1 MITEMKQILLI
12 VALLTATLMANAQ
25 ISITDFN
32 QTDTVT
38 RVHHH
43 HYYYDYQNYDYENE
57 SEEFDLK
64 GFEPHIRV
72 SFDEGIDLFKNFSF
86 GLDLLA
92 AYRFNEHFRIG
103 AGVGL
108 NYVRLFYEKAEFVGS
123 HYFDEYYES
132 AMSVPI
138 FANIKVNFL
147 KTKVSPYLG
156 FDMGYNV
163 FVPFS
168 KYAESNKLGFFIK
181 PAFGCDIRF
190 DNCALFIEL
199 AYRYQKRECSIVP
212 YENASYS
219 QITQCIGFQF

>member
-1 MITEMKQILLI
+1 MKHILP
-12 VALLTATLMANAQ
+12 LLVLVFFAHANAQ

-32 QTDTVT
+32 QTDTT
-38 RVHHH
+38 STVHHH
-43 HYYYDYQNYDYENE
+43 HYYYEYEE
-57 SEEFDLK
+57 DEEDDKYTEFYLK
-64 GFEPHIRV
+64 GFEPHVRI

-108 NYVRLFYEKAEFVGS
+108 TYVNLFYEKAGWIGDY
-123 HYFDEYYES
+123 HFDEYYES
-132 AMSVPI
+132 AIGIPI

-147 KTKVSPYLG
+147 KTKVSPYIG
-156 FDMGYNV
+156 FDIGYNA

-168 KYAESNKLGFFIK
+168 KYAESNKLGLFFK

-190 DNCALFIEL
+190 KKCALFIEL

>member
-1 MITEMKQILLI
+1 MKRILLI
-12 VALLTATLMANAQ
+12 ALILATTLITNAQ
-25 ISITDFN
+25 ISIKDFN
-32 QTDTVT
+32 QADTT
-38 RVHHH
+38 AEVHHH
-43 HYYYDYQNYDYENE
+43 HYYYGYEDYDYEE
-57 SEEFDLK
+57 EEFDLK
-64 GFEPHIRV
+64 GFEPHIRI

-108 NYVRLFYEKAEFVGS
+108 NYVNLFYEKSGWIGDY
-123 HYFDEYYES
+123 HFDEYYES
-132 AMSVPI
+132 AIGIPI
-138 FANIKVNFL
+138 FANIKANFL

-156 FDMGYNV
+156 FDIGYNV

-168 KYAESNKLGFFIK
+168 KYAKSNKLGLFFK
-181 PAFGCDIRF
+181 PTFGCDIRF
-190 DNCALFIEL
+190 DKCALFIEL

>member
-1 MITEMKQILLI
+1 MKRILLI
-12 VALLTATLMANAQ
+12 AVILTATLLANAQ
-25 ISITDFN
+25 ISIKDFN
-32 QTDTVT
+32 QADTTAV
-38 RVHHH
+38 VHHH
-43 HYYYDYQNYDYENE
+43 HYYYGYEDYEYE
-57 SEEFDLK
+57 EDEFDLK
-64 GFEPHIRV
+64 GFEPHIRI

-103 AGVGL
+103 AGAGL
-108 NYVRLFYEKAEFVGS
+108 NYVNLFYEKAGWIGD

-132 AMSVPI
+132 AIAIPI
-138 FANIKVNFL
+138 FANIKANFL
-147 KTKVSPYLG
+147 KTKVSPYIG
-156 FDMGYNV
+156 FDIGYNA

-168 KYAESNKLGFFIK
+168 KYAKSNKLGFFVK

-190 DNCALFIEL
+190 DKCALFIEL
-199 AYRYQKRECSIVP
+199 AFRYQKRECSRVP